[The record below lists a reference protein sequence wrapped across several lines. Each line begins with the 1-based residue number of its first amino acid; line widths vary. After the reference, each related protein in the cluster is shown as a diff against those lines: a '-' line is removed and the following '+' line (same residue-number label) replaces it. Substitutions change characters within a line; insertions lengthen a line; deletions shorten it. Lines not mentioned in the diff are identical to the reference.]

1 MTSKLFRL
9 VLALPLLVACVQ
21 EDEPTF
27 QFNPRSAVHSTPSA
41 SKFVVRERKLAYLA
55 DELTTGAGGT
65 DLNGDTDKTDRV
77 AVIVDM
83 VSNSFVV
90 LAVQAEELAFV
101 GGNLYL
107 VCDEVQDDQDW
118 NSDTDKLDLV
128 LLRVGTS
135 APSAVGVT
143 YVDTLRRTASGP
155 RMLATDNDKLFY
167 CQDPAAAPLA
177 GSETAIAMI
186 RIVSGAPTAP
196 VRLVNEDGA
205 NTLSPSLMG
214 EDGGLVFVTLDESD
228 EGRIL
233 NADGD
238 QTDDFVL
245 ALFDSGATSPEI
257 KLTGYAVADA
267 STPFRVVGINGG
279 ERVAAFLVDEAA
291 QGAGSLNGYTGA
303 FASWA
308 PTYCTN
314 VDNDSTDEVLHFLW
328 FNTWFG
334 GTSTIRNTALAGD
347 ERVLLAV
354 NGTSTY
360 VASLVP
366 EADDG
371 NCTTRGLN
379 DDGDTLDHV
388 LRWIKVETLLGSSG
402 VYTAKVGLVAVAD
415 LPGGVHGVADLAG
428 RWIVAIDEA
437 ADSRTWDGNATQSKL
452 IGWLD
457 PTDGN
462 AALWTTDHNQGS
474 SGGFVGA
481 TWMAELE
488 DRSRLPIAFTESDF
502 GGPING
508 RDTDTTDSVPVFA
521 RFDPTNA
528 DDLDFPGPA
537 IATDLDNAGV
547 VLANNVAYYR
557 VDESADNFD
566 WNRDGDKLDRVLYRT
581 TVSTLGDSFF
591 ISTVADLNGPV
602 VVTDSFNVGAAFL
615 ADEAAA
621 RRDFNGD
628 GDQNDFVVQ
637 WMRVGP

>member
-1 MTSKLFRL
+1 MNSKLLCL
-9 VLALPLLVACVQ
+9 VLALPVFTACVQ
-21 EDEPTF
+21 KDDPTF

-83 VSNSFVV
+83 VSNAFVV
-90 LAVQAEELAFV
+90 LSVQAEELALV
-101 GGNLYL
+101 GTNLYI
-107 VCDEVQDDQDW
+107 VCDEAFDGQDW
-118 NSDTDKLDLV
+118 NSDTDSLDLV

-155 RMLATDNDKLFY
+155 RMLATTNDKLFY
-167 CQDPAAAPLA
+167 CQDTTATPLA
-177 GSETAIAMI
+177 GSETAIGMI
-186 RIVSGAPTAP
+186 RIVAGVPAAP

-205 NTLSPSLMG
+205 TTLSPSLMG
-214 EDGGLVFVTLDESD
+214 EDNGIVLVTLDESD
-228 EGRIL
+228 EARIL

-257 KLTGYAVADA
+257 KSTGYAIADA
-267 STPFRVVGINGG
+267 STPFRALGISGG
-279 ERVAAFLVDEAA
+279 ERVVAFLVDEAA
-291 QGAGSLNGYTGA
+291 QGAGSLNGYNGP

-308 PTYCTN
+308 PGYCPN

-347 ERVLLAV
+347 ERVLIAA

-366 EADDG
+366 ESDDD
-371 NCTTRGLN
+371 NCVARGLN
-379 DDGDTLDHV
+379 DDGDRLDHV
-388 LRWIKVETLLGSSG
+388 LRWIKVENLLGSSG

-415 LPGGVHGVADLAG
+415 LPGGTHGATDLAG

-437 ADSRTWDGNATQSKL
+437 ADSRTWDGNATDSDL

-462 AALWTTDHNQGS
+462 AALWTTDHNQAS
-474 SGGFVGA
+474 NGGFVGA
-481 TWMAELE
+481 TWMGELK
-488 DRSRLPIAFTESDF
+488 DRSRLGIAFTESDF

-508 RDTDTTDSVPVFA
+508 RDTDSLDSVPVFA

-537 IATDLDNAGV
+537 IAADLDSVGLV
-547 VLANNVAYYR
+547 IANNVAYYR
-557 VDESADNFD
+557 VDEAADNFD
-566 WNRDGDKLDRVLYRT
+566 WNKDGDRLDRVLYRT

-591 ISTVADLNGPV
+591 ISTLADTAGPV
-602 VVTDSFNVGAAFL
+602 VQTDAFNVGASYL